1 MATTYSSVVSS
12 RPLPID
18 VERRPPW
25 NRWFF
30 KLAHY
35 WRYGYLHPDEDLLGV
50 IEAAGDA
57 IKVYAMAAKTELSG
71 EPAARAA
78 DVLKRLE
85 LELNRTIPDF
95 ATLLGF
101 EAEINALYPPDLAR
115 YRRWIIRERF
125 ERVASPGAVQS
136 WHAAQ
141 VAAQLSQAGTRSDS
155 DDGSGGA
162 RSGPANTTTEDGG
175 DTGGG
180 GGGAGGGG
188 GPPQGPPPPNPPG
201 GTGDG
206 GTPGNSEQSEIQV
219 LLGYVHS
226 SYLLS
231 IAREK
236 AVRDLK
242 RWLLMRFWFFLGGSI
257 VTLAA
262 LGGILV
268 IAGTAQYWG
277 LALGLFLV
285 AIAGRMGATTSVIRR
300 MQNAI
305 SGNVLARDPILE
317 LTALR
322 TGKNEISLALLTSSI
337 FALLLY
343 AFFLTGVPHML
354 GFQEGVFPRAAATE
368 RRSVA
373 TTDAS
378 PEEPAS
384 PGAAASNDNVA
395 PPQPLQRNA
404 ATAPAAA
411 PAVTAAPA
419 PASAAPLTNNATPA
433 AAGNVSGAAA
443 DNSIAAIA
451 PPDTAAAAPAK
462 PPVSAVQTAEET
474 ATRELKLTCGQGVDC
489 DPFDNLATMLG
500 LVDAR
505 DFFKLL
511 IWAFVAGFAER
522 FVPDVLDRVVARGR
536 ASSAE
541 SSGTMIAAQLTQ
553 NNSAGTPPAPPPPP
567 PPSTNRQGEGRHAA
581 PAPRTPRRS

>member
-71 EPAARAA
+71 EAAARAA
-78 DVLKRLE
+78 DVLNRLE
-85 LELNRTIPDF
+85 LELNKTIPDF
-95 ATLLGF
+95 ATLLGL

-136 WHAAQ
+136 WRAAQ
-141 VAAQLSQAGTRSDS
+141 VAAQLAQAGTRTDGDEGAGGPRSGHANKLTE
-155 DDGSGGA
+155 DDG
-162 RSGPANTTTEDGG
+162 N
-175 DTGGG
+175 TGGG
-180 GGGAGGGG
+180 GGGSGGGG
-188 GPPQGPPPPNPPG
+188 GPPPGPPPTNSPG

-206 GTPGNSEQSEIQV
+206 SSPGNSEQSEIQA

-242 RWLLMRFWFFLGGSI
+242 RWLLLRFWFFLGGSI
-257 VTLAA
+257 VALAA

-268 IAGTAQYWG
+268 LAGTAQYWG
-277 LALGLFLV
+277 LALGLALV

-343 AFFLTGVPHML
+343 AFFLTGVPYML

-373 TTDAS
+373 TTDTPPES
-378 PEEPAS
+378 PAGPAR
-384 PGAAASNDNVA
+384 AAPSNVA
-395 PPQPLQRNA
+395 RPQPLQQNTA
-404 ATAPAAA
+404 AAAAAA

-419 PASAAPLTNNATPA
+419 PVSAAAPTNDAAPA
-433 AAGNVSGAAA
+433 AAGNASAPAA
-443 DNSIAAIA
+443 DNGIAAAA
-451 PPDTAAAAPAK
+451 PVNTAGAAPAK
-462 PPVSAVQTAEET
+462 PPVDSTEAPDET

-511 IWAFVAGFAER
+511 IWAFIAGFAER

-536 ASSAE
+536 ANNAE
-541 SSGTMIAAQLTQ
+541 NAGTLIAAQLTQ
-553 NNSAGTPPAPPPPP
+553 NNPAGTPPPTPPPPP
-567 PPSTNRQGEGRHAA
+567 PPTRREGEGRHATR
-581 PAPRTPRRS
+581 APRTPRRS